1 MLGGQIGAMS
11 KAGAG
16 STFWFT
22 VPLLLP
28 DMAPPPGLCAL
39 MSSLFN
45 ACHLV
50 EYQLL
55 VVMWQ
60 TVV

>member
-1 MLGGQIGAMS
+1 MARLGAMS

-39 MSSLFN
+39 LSSLLELSC
-45 ACHLV
+45 A
-50 EYQLL
+50 
-55 VVMWQ
+55 VVLF
-60 TVV
+60 